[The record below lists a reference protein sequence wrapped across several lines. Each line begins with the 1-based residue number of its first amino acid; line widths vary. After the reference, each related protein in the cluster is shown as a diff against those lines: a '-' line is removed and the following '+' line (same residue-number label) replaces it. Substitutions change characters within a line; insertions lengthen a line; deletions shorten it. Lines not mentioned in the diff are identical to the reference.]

1 MKQRTF
7 NNRTYTQYEVG
18 DKVQIIRQ
26 DIFHLKDVTGKRRW
40 GTITQIDGAYIYVR
54 PRYKRWEIELYDC
67 EIAPLPIDKPQ
78 I

>member
-1 MKQRTF
+1 MNYRTVKT
-7 NNRTYTQYEVG
+7 NTYAQYKVG

-26 DIFHLKDVTGKRRW
+26 DIFHLKDITGKRRW

-54 PRYKRWEIELYDC
+54 PRYKRWEVELYDC
-67 EIAPLPIDKPQ
+67 EIAPFTIDKPQ